1 MGLISSKRLIVLLLS
16 LLAIFVFVPPSQA
29 TKISGT
35 ISSTLTIVDDS
46 ELVGDVTCT
55 VEGGGPCIVI
65 GASNITL
72 LLRGFTISTAP
83 AACTPDTSFNDA
95 IDVIGMSNVAIRGP
109 GLVQAFGGF
118 GIFLFNDSKIKVQQV
133 TITDSCFSGIFLGAT
148 SDSDIEK
155 NVSVRNSMGSE
166 NGPCGG
172 T

>member
-1 MGLISSKRLIVLLLS
+1 MGPSPSKRLFVLLLS
-16 LLAIFVFVPPSQA
+16 LFVIFVFVPPAQA
-29 TKISGT
+29 KKISGI

-46 ELVGDVTCT
+46 ELVGNVTCT
-55 VEGGGPCIVI
+55 VEGGPCIVI

-83 AACTPDTSFNDA
+83 ATCTPDTSFNDA

-118 GIFLFNDSKIKVQQV
+118 GIFLFDDSKIKVQQV

>member
-1 MGLISSKRLIVLLLS
+1 MGLFPPRRLVVLLFS
-16 LLAIFVFVPPSQA
+16 LFAFFVFVTPAQA

-35 ISSTLTIVDDS
+35 ISSTLTITDDS

-55 VEGGGPCIVI
+55 VEGGPCIVI
-65 GASNITL
+65 GASKITL
-72 LLRGFTISTAP
+72 LLRGFTISRAT
-83 AACTPDTSFNDA
+83 AACTPDTSLNDG
-95 IDVIGMSNVAIRGP
+95 IDVIAVSNVAILGP

-133 TITDSCFSGIFLGAT
+133 TITDSCFSGIFLGVT
-148 SDSDIEK
+148 SDSDIER
-155 NVSVRNSMGSE
+155 NISVRNSMGSE